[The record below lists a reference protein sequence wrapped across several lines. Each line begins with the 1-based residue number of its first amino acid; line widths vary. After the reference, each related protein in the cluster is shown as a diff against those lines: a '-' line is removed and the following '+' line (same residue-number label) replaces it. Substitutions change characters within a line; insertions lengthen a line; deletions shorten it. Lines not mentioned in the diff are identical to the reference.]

1 MTRLP
6 YKEKHWWS
14 SLTGADS
21 MVSAWWQRLCSDG
34 EDLSGLSRVQRRL
47 KYPLKSDRTF
57 LKLVRRKRAQSS
69 RLYHRVNS
77 ERFRIQLLRGAV
89 VSAFVG
95 LSLGTNVLGSLFVNE
110 KITLGGVP
118 YRVVQQFW
126 NDQQARDAYFGGD
139 RQALHDR
146 LAELEIEESIKR
158 YYSSRFDNEDELDLF
173 IHQVMFDRTGYVGE
187 AYQVNDYG
195 QLSPVSYRDQDGSQ
209 G

>member
-21 MVSAWWQRLCSDG
+21 MVSAWWQHSVAKR
-34 EDLSGLSRVQRRL
+34 EDVSGLSRVQRRL
-47 KYPLKSDRTF
+47 KRPLKSDRAF
-57 LKLVRRKRAQSS
+57 LKLVRRKRSQSS
-69 RLYHRVNS
+69 RLYQRANS

-89 VSAFVG
+89 VSAFLG
-95 LSLGTNVLGSLFVNE
+95 LSLGGNVLGSLFVNE

-126 NDQQARDAYFGGD
+126 NDRQARDAYFGGD

-146 LAELEIEESIKR
+146 LADLEIEESIKR
-158 YYSSRFDNEDELDLF
+158 YYSSRFDSEDELDLY

-187 AYQVNDYG
+187 AYQVNNYG
-195 QLSPVSYRDQDGSQ
+195 ELSPVSYRDQDGNQ

>member
-21 MVSAWWQRLCSDG
+21 MVSAWWQRLSAQG
-34 EDLSGLSRVQRRL
+34 EDISGLSRVQRRL
-47 KYPLKSDRTF
+47 KRPLRRDRAF

-69 RLYHRVNS
+69 RLYQRANS
-77 ERFRIQLLRGAV
+77 ERLRIQLLRGAA
-89 VSAFVG
+89 VSAFLG
-95 LSLGTNVLGSLFVNE
+95 LSLGANVWGSLFVRE

-146 LAELEIEESIKR
+146 LADLEVEESIKS
-158 YYSSRFDNEDELDLF
+158 YYSSRFNNEDELDLF

-187 AYQVNDYG
+187 AYQVNNYG
-195 QLSPVSYRDQDGSQ
+195 ELSPISYRDQDGSQ